1 MNRFA
6 SLSTLLE
13 SILEKGPAGCAC
25 TIVRNGETIY
35 EETFGYADVEAGVKI
50 SPDTIYRIHSMTKV
64 ITCTAALMMYERG
77 HYLLNDPI
85 ADYLPEFKNMS
96 VYRYNDLGVRTKSV
110 ATRPIR
116 IRDLFTMTSGITA
129 SGSSNE
135 TERQIRDAFGNGSA
149 DMDMRSFTKTLS
161 AIPLAF
167 EPGARWNY
175 GLSHDV
181 LGALVEVLSG
191 RTFGQFLQQEILE
204 PLGMKDTFF
213 RLPEEKKAH
222 LCKLY
227 KRSEDGSLAQTTTP
241 LDSRYEEGSLF
252 ESGGG
257 GLLSTIADYSRFT
270 QALVRGGELDGVRL
284 LGRKTIGLMATN
296 HLNKQQLQDFSRPPQ
311 RKGYGYG
318 LGVRTMIDPAAGGAN
333 ATIGEFGWS
342 GLAGSWM
349 MVDPQ
354 EQLTAVYMQQLMPS
368 QAPFIHPRLRNAIYS
383 AL

>member
-1 MNRFA
+1 M
-6 SLSTLLE
+6 
-13 SILEKGPAGCAC
+13 
-25 TIVRNGETIY
+25 
-35 EETFGYADVEAGVKI
+35 EAGVKI
-50 SPDTIYRIHSMTKV
+50 SADTIYRIHSMTKV
-64 ITCTAALMMYERG
+64 ITCTAALMLYERG
-77 HYLLNDPI
+77 LYLLNDPI
-85 ADYLPEFKNMS
+85 ADYLPEFNNMS
-96 VYRYNDLGVRTKSV
+96 VYRNNELGVRSKSA
-110 ATRPIR
+110 ATRAIR

-129 SGSSNE
+129 MGVSNE
-135 TERQIRDAFGNGSA
+135 TERQTRDAFGNGA
-149 DMDMRSFTKTLS
+149 LDMDMRSFTKTLS

-167 EPGARWNY
+167 EPGAHWNY

-191 RTFGQFLQQEILE
+191 RTFGQFLQREIFE

-213 RLPEEKKAH
+213 RLPEEKKAL

-227 KRSEDGSLAQTTTP
+227 KRSEDGALAPTTTP

-257 GLLSTIADYSRFT
+257 GLLSTTTDYSRFA
-270 QALVRGGELDGVRL
+270 QVLVRGGELDGVRL
-284 LGRKTIGLMATN
+284 LSRKTIGLMATN
-296 HLNKQQLQDFSRPPQ
+296 HLIERQLQDFSQPPQ

-318 LGVRTMIDPAAGGAN
+318 LGVRTLIDPAGGGMN
-333 ATIGEFGWS
+333 ASIGEFGWS

-354 EQLTAVYMQQLMPS
+354 EQLTAVYMQQLLPS
-368 QAPFIHPRLRNAIYS
+368 HSPFIHPRLRNAIYS